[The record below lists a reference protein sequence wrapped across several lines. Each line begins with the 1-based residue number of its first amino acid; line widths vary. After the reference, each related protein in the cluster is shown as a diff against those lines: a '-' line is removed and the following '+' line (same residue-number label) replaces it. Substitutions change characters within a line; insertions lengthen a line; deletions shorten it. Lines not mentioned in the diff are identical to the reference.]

1 MKIIK
6 EITNKCFDLN
16 TLACKISPA
25 TTIGELNHIRK
36 EIESLRVMSRGLRID
51 MTPVDMVEMT
61 MNSKLF
67 DAMYYSE
74 PNTNDAVR
82 FIDGVPVVSMGKSG
96 KPSNNCDSGIVI
108 KYRMAE

>member
-6 EITNKCFDLN
+6 EITNKCFELN
-16 TLACKISPA
+16 ALACKISPA
-25 TTIGELNHIRK
+25 TTIAELNHIRK

-67 DAMYYSE
+67 DAMYCVE
-74 PNTNDAVR
+74 PTRAVR
-82 FIDGVPVVSMGKSG
+82 IIDGVPVVSMGKSG
-96 KPSNNCDSGIVI
+96 KPSNNFASGIVI